1 MNVLAMLSPDI
12 LQAYNAARQTAHKS
26 LLCHAPFVNIN
37 FEPNG
42 NMVACCYNRKEV
54 LGRYPKQT
62 INEAWTSPAADT
74 LRDNVKKNDLGGG
87 CSTCQDL
94 ILAGNYKGTKA
105 YHYDEFA
112 ATPSTTDKLKSFLG
126 INNIGYPRIL
136 EFELSNTCNLE
147 CTMCSGHFSSSIRKN
162 REHLPALQSPYD
174 ADFVNQ
180 LTEFMPHLTDMKFLG
195 GEPFLIDIYYDIWE
209 RIIEV
214 NPKIKV
220 HITTNGTILNN
231 RGKRILEKLNVAIIL
246 SIDSLDKETYEGIR
260 VNAKYDRMMENLE
273 FFKNLTREKNTYLTF
288 AVCPIATNWKTMP
301 QMLQVANAQ
310 GINLHFNIVWA
321 PEYLSLQYLDRDS
334 LKEIIQ
340 HFESGLPETTNN
352 ALAAN
357 NVAVYTEYIGTLKY
371 WLKEK
376 EENPEADLELFKQVV
391 LDAGSIKSILPT
403 AEDAQLLATTII
415 CWYADMNHSG
425 EGVKLAQQLPQSEQL
440 LDLLNAPNLPEAIT
454 QLRLEST
461 PYRHIQNFMEALKVL
476 DKLMGTSDDG
486 VLERRIAMVMPI
498 LEKTPKK
505 DQAAYDLGANGAFLQ
520 LRFLKQSSEEA
531 VFEKYASLFEQAV

>member
-1 MNVLAMLSPDI
+1 
-12 LQAYNAARQTAHKS
+12 
-26 LLCHAPFVNIN
+26 
-37 FEPNG
+37 
-42 NMVACCYNRKEV
+42 
-54 LGRYPKQT
+54 
-62 INEAWTSPAADT
+62 
-74 LRDNVKKNDLGGG
+74 
-87 CSTCQDL
+87 L

-112 ATPSTTDKLKSFLG
+112 PTPSNTDKLKSFLG
-126 INNIGYPRIL
+126 INNLGYPRIL

-246 SIDSLDKETYEGIR
+246 SVDSLDKDTYEGIR
-260 VNAKYDRMMENLE
+260 LNAKYDRMMENLE
-273 FFKNLTREKNTYLTF
+273 FFKKLTREKKTYLTF

-301 QMLQVANAQ
+301 HMLQVANAE

-321 PEYLSLQYLDRDS
+321 PEYLSLQYLDMDS
-334 LKEIIQ
+334 LREVINL
-340 HFESGLPETTNN
+340 FESGLPATTSNPT
-352 ALAAN
+352 ATN
-357 NVAVYTEYIGTLKY
+357 NVAVYKEYIGTLKY
-371 WLKEK
+371 WLQEK

-391 LDAGSIKSILPT
+391 LDADLIQAILPT
-403 AEDAQLLATTII
+403 TEDAQLLTITII
-415 CWYADMNHSG
+415 CWYAEMNHSG
-425 EGVKLAQQLPQSEQL
+425 EGKHLAKQLPHSDKL
-440 LDLLNAPNLPEAIT
+440 LALLGAPNLPEAIT
-454 QLRLEST
+454 QLRLQSA
-461 PYRHIQNFMEALKVL
+461 PHRHIMNFMEALKVL

-498 LEKTPKK
+498 LDKTSKQ

-520 LRFLKQSSEEA
+520 LRFLKQQSEEL
-531 VFEKYASLFEQAV
+531 VFEKYASLFEQVV